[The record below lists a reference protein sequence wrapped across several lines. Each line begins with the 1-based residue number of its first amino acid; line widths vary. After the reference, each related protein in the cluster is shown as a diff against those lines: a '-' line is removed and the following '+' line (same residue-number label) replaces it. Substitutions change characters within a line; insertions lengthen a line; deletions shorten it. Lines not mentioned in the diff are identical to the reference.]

1 MKKLPPI
8 LDACCGG
15 RMMWADKADRDIL
28 AQDIRSEVVL
38 MTDRGETRTLA
49 VHPDI
54 IGDFRKMQFQDDAF
68 PLIMFDPPHLVN
80 AGVNSWLRKKYGK
93 LDKQNWQ
100 QDLAAAFKECG
111 RVLAHKGTLVFKWNT
126 CQLAKKTLRHASAC
140 APSSSTAWG
149 KPTSISST
157 RNDNRRNHRLRPL
170 RRRGNLTCRR
180 ALAAPQAQEQ
190 TKRKTRLEAEPVLH
204 M

>member
-1 MKKLPPI
+1 MKNLPPI

-15 RMMWADKADRDIL
+15 RMMWSDKADRDII
-28 AQDIRSEVVL
+28 AQDIRSEVVY

-54 IGDFRKMQFQDDAF
+54 IGDFRKMQFPDNAF

-93 LDKQNWQ
+93 LDKQSWQ

-111 RVLAHKGTLVFKWNT
+111 RVLAPKGTLIFKWNT
-126 CQLAKKTLRHASAC
+126 CQLPKKDVEAC
-140 APSSSTAWG
+140 FCMRPKFINRVG
-149 KPTSISST
+149 KTYICIFYKP
-157 RNDNRRNHRLRPL
+157 
-170 RRRGNLTCRR
+170 
-180 ALAAPQAQEQ
+180 
-190 TKRKTRLEAEPVLH
+190 
-204 M
+204 